1 MRKHPARVGLGCS
14 QMRAVVALAATLAL
28 AGCVTGERAEF
39 KPAIGQEA
47 IVRDGNAALVSVKP
61 RTVVMIKPA
70 KREMAPGGR
79 PVYVIAA
86 YNAGQE
92 SVLLAVSNITVEQ
105 MAGGEPIGE
114 LKVFTYEDLVREE
127 QARQVMAAILVGVA
141 AGANAAAAS
150 NAGYY
155 SSQSTVYTP
164 RGTAVVTTT
173 GYSPAAA
180 TVAQTN
186 AAYQNAALTA
196 SVVERGRQNL
206 VALESQVLKD
216 NTIMPG
222 EWVGGQVHIAP
233 PMKSEAGKDYRITVT
248 VGADV
253 HKIDVTQK
261 PAGS

>member
-1 MRKHPARVGLGCS
+1 
-14 QMRAVVALAATLAL
+14 MRAVAVLAVTLAL

-39 KPAIGQEA
+39 KPSVGQEA
-47 IVRDGNAALVSVKP
+47 IVRDGNPALVSMKP
-61 RTVVMIKPA
+61 RSVVMVKPA
-70 KREMAPGGR
+70 KREMVPGGR

-92 SVLLAVSNITVEQ
+92 STLLAVSNITVEQ
-105 MAGGEPIGE
+105 MVGGEPIGE

-141 AGANAAAAS
+141 AGANSAAAN

-155 SSQSTVYTP
+155 NSRSTVYTP

-173 GYSPAAA
+173 SYSPAAA
-180 TVAQTN
+180 NIARNN
-186 AAYQNAALTA
+186 AAFENAAMTA

-206 VALESQVLKD
+206 VALENQVLKD

-233 PMKSEAGKDYRITVT
+233 PVNNEAGKEYRITVT
-248 VGADV
+248 VGPDV
-253 HKIDVTQK
+253 HRVDVAQK
-261 PAGS
+261 PAGG